1 MNLAGTGFKIGKIGG
16 EIQFSTNV
24 DRLKLQQMLLPSN
37 NLQTLGRLHCLKAV
51 VDADLLID
59 VLQVS
64 TYRLG

>member
-1 MNLAGTGFKIGKIGG
+1 MNLAGTGFKTGKIGG
-16 EIQFSTNV
+16 AIQFSTNC

-37 NLQTLGRLHCLKAV
+37 NLQVPGRLHCLKAV

-59 VLQVS
+59 VLQVR